1 MIQKDTTPGK
11 KRKSWNDYEK
21 KRGTIH
27 LEIDQL
33 NRITVIKQ
41 IYTALD
47 PSHKNL
53 MENVKRILDSDQPEE
68 VRFRIFMVMYRHTRI
83 SLGKVSKMH
92 YGEFLTAG
100 TTESMWQ
107 EAKLLYRGLMARKEK
122 TGWSKRR
129 KLNRLDP
136 SSGDVVVTLIILAMQ
151 NDMDLYECLN
161 CAYDEIKGCT
171 GKMVNGVFVKSSDL

>member
-1 MIQKDTTPGK
+1 M
-11 KRKSWNDYEK
+11 
-21 KRGTIH
+21 IH

-41 IYTALD
+41 IYAALD

-83 SLGKVSKMH
+83 SLGKASKTY

-107 EAKLLYRGLMARKEK
+107 EAKLLYRGLMARE
-122 TGWSKRR
+122 
-129 KLNRLDP
+129 
-136 SSGDVVVTLIILAMQ
+136 
-151 NDMDLYECLN
+151 
-161 CAYDEIKGCT
+161 
-171 GKMVNGVFVKSSDL
+171 GVAV

>member
-1 MIQKDTTPGK
+1 M
-11 KRKSWNDYEK
+11 
-21 KRGTIH
+21 IH

-83 SLGKVSKMH
+83 RLGKVSKMH

-122 TGWSKRR
+122 TG
-129 KLNRLDP
+129 
-136 SSGDVVVTLIILAMQ
+136 
-151 NDMDLYECLN
+151 
-161 CAYDEIKGCT
+161 
-171 GKMVNGVFVKSSDL
+171 